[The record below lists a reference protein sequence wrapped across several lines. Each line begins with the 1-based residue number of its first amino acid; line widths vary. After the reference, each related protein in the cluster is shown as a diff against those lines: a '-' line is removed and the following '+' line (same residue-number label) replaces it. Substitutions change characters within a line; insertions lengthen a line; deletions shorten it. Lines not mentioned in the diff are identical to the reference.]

1 MVDLAQWLEA
11 NTNLLIE
18 SASAELSALSADDAL
33 KRSVEESISAFY
45 EALAH
50 SARIKGPTP
59 LRAIL
64 IDWVEARSA
73 PTDEE
78 PAGLMPVLATLKRVA
93 WEQIRCNVT
102 SEEAVELFV
111 QSEEIFT
118 DASSY
123 LASLEAEALLNDVR
137 RELAKAQTHVQF
149 LDKNKSDFIAVA
161 AHELKTPL
169 TLIEGYTNMLRGDVD
184 ESQDPRIALMLSGIA
199 SGTVRLKEIVDDMID
214 VSLIELRMLGLHFQP
229 VWIHGLL
236 QMVEFEL
243 NDAMRNRNIH
253 MVINQEDLKDR
264 PTYCDP
270 ERLHQVFQKVLY
282 NAVKYTPDGGTIT
295 VSARTLPGFTDVTIT
310 DTGIGI
316 APENLT
322 RIFDKF
328 SSMTEVALHSSG
340 KVKYKGGGPGL
351 GLAIARGIIEAHGG
365 NIWAESPGYDEVHT
379 PGSTFHI
386 MVPMRSA
393 PPDDQMALLFTL
405 QAQFEV
411 QE

>member
-1 MVDLAQWLEA
+1 MIDLEHWLEA
-11 NTNLLIE
+11 HANILIE
-18 SASAELSALSADDAL
+18 GASAELSTDEAL
-33 KRSVEESISAFY
+33 KRSVEESIAAFY

-50 SARIKGPTP
+50 SAQAKSPTP
-59 LRAIL
+59 VRAIM
-64 IDWVEARSA
+64 IDWIEARSA
-73 PTDEE
+73 PTDEQ
-78 PAGLMPVLATLKRVA
+78 PAGLMPVLTTLKRVT
-93 WEQIRCNVT
+93 WEQIRCNAT
-102 SEEAVELFV
+102 SEEAVEF
-111 QSEEIFT
+111 
-118 DASSY
+118 ASNY
-123 LASLEAEALLNDVR
+123 LASLEAEALLNDMR
-137 RELAKAQTHVQF
+137 RDLAQAQTHVQY

-184 ESQDPRIALMLSGIA
+184 EAQDPRVALMLSGIA
-199 SGTVRLKEIVDDMID
+199 SGAVRLKEIVGDMID
-214 VSLIELRMLGLHFQP
+214 VSLIEMRMLGLHFQP

-243 NDAMRNRNIH
+243 SDAVHERNIQLVVKH
-253 MVINQEDLKDR
+253 EDLQDK

-270 ERLHQVFQKVLY
+270 ERMHQVFQKVLY

-295 VSARTLPGFTDVTIT
+295 ISARDLPGFTDITIS

-316 APENLT
+316 AAENLI

-365 NIWAESPGYDEVHT
+365 SIWAESPGYDEENT
-379 PGSTFHI
+379 PGTTFHI

-393 PPDDQMALLFTL
+393 PPEDQMALMFTL
-405 QAQFEV
+405 QAEFEGW
-411 QE
+411 E